1 MSGRGRLI
9 SGTAVYSQSMALR
22 SGGVKKGLVFLPGPK
37 WKILQQIL
45 VEAEVQMNR
54 RVPII
59 FRLVDGNELLK
70 NGKKCWKYEL
80 EIGGSSLVSHYSFLL
95 SPMQCYRIS

>member
-1 MSGRGRLI
+1 
-9 SGTAVYSQSMALR
+9 
-22 SGGVKKGLVFLPGPK
+22 
-37 WKILQQIL
+37 
-45 VEAEVQMNR
+45 MNVR
-54 RVPII
+54 ETIV